1 MTNRLRNR
9 TQREREKTRERREE
23 AGGGRGSI
31 NSFKATAL
39 YLYSAWRLTEHI
51 LRSSSQQIV
60 NTSQT
65 GRVVTTLRQMA
76 SSGREKKE
84 KTGLRRGCRE
94 VKVTN
99 MLRYDFRREREKK
112 RNERR
117 GKSRVAASA
126 ACSGGAPV
134 E

>member
-1 MTNRLRNR
+1 MS
-9 TQREREKTRERREE
+9 RRY
-23 AGGGRGSI
+23 A
-31 NSFKATAL
+31 KWL
-39 YLYSAWRLTEHI
+39 L
-51 LRSSSQQIV
+51 QDV
-60 NTSQT
+60 K
-65 GRVVTTLRQMA
+65 
-76 SSGREKKE
+76 KKE

-126 ACSGGAPV
+126 AL
-134 E
+134 